1 MPESLAYAVLGLSV
15 AVLSLLLPF
24 ACHRAYLLY
33 LSRRP
38 APHVPDGWS
47 GAWPAV
53 TVQLPLFNEAEVAAR
68 LIDAACNLDYPRDEL
83 EIQVL
88 DDSTDETPAV
98 VATRVAYWRSKG
110 VDIRHIRREDRTGF
124 KAGALAEGVRLA
136 RGEFMLVLDSDF
148 VTGTELVKQLLPA
161 FSLPDVGMVQ
171 ARWDHLNERDNWWT
185 RAQSLLLDGHFFLE
199 QGGRYRGGR
208 FFNFN
213 GTAGMWRRS
222 CLEDAGGW
230 QADTLTE
237 DLDLSYRA
245 QMRGWRFVFLEDVGV
260 PAELPDRVG
269 AFEIQQKRWAQGGI
283 QTAIKLLPALLRGPW
298 PRSVKA
304 EAVIH
309 LCGHL
314 AHPLTLMLGL
324 LIYPAAVARR
334 SLGLEEYL
342 FLDLVVFTAATVP
355 FVLFYAAAGRKRR
368 RPWPVLIPDIA
379 VTLATGIGLTV
390 PVSRAILRGVSKRK
404 DPFVRTPKKG
414 DRRLSRS
421 LPASLTG
428 DTLLKLLIAVIL
440 SAFIGASVNAGLY
453 ASLPFL
459 LLFASGYWSLGMGG
473 LVSGR
478 RSQVIEREQDVKRH
492 PEDDPGPKRLGPV
505 SSLQGGAETPVSD
518 EYEAA

>member
-38 APHVPDGWS
+38 APPVPNAWS
-47 GAWPAV
+47 GAWPVV

-68 LIDAACNLDYPRDEL
+68 LIDAACNLDYPPDAL

-88 DDSTDETPAV
+88 DDSNDETPAV
-98 VATRVAYWRSKG
+98 VAARVDYWRSRG
-110 VDIRHIRREDRTGF
+110 VLVRHIRRESRIGF

-136 RGEFMLVLDSDF
+136 RGEFMLVLDADF
-148 VTGTELVKQLLPA
+148 VTGPALIKELLPP
-161 FSLPDVGMVQ
+161 FTLPGVGMVQ
-171 ARWDHLNERDNWWT
+171 ARWDHLNGRENWLT

-199 QGGRYRGGR
+199 QGGRYRSGR

-213 GTAGMWRRS
+213 GTAGMWRRR

-230 QADTLTE
+230 LADTLTE

-245 QMRGWRFVFLEDVGV
+245 QMRGWRFVFLDDVGV

-283 QTAIKLLPALLRGPW
+283 QTAVKLLPALLRGPW

-342 FLDLVVFTAATVP
+342 FLDLVVFTAATIP

-368 RPWPVLIPDIA
+368 RPWPILLPDIA

-390 PVSRAILRGVSKRK
+390 PVSRAILRGLSRRK

-459 LLFASGYWSLGMGG
+459 LLFASAYWSLGMGG

-478 RSQVIEREQDVKRH
+478 PRKAIQREQDVERH
-492 PEDDPGPKRLGPV
+492 PEDHPRPERLRPV
-505 SSLQGGAETPVSD
+505 SALEVGAETPVSD